1 MFKLLEGHSRE
12 ALANSGL
19 KVAAGGIADL
29 FADIGDLGAPGIT
42 VEGVDSC
49 CSELCEHAA
58 VAG

>member
-1 MFKLLEGHSRE
+1 MFKLLEGHSCE

-29 FADIGDLGAPGIT
+29 SADIGDLGAPGIT
-42 VEGVDSC
+42 VEGVDSYS
-49 CSELCEHAA
+49 SELCEHAA